1 MKNTGNTGNA
11 RIFRTLSA
19 LALIVALPL
28 GITVA
33 AGAGPSVALSV
44 NGWQ

>member
-11 RIFRTLSA
+11 RIIRTLSA
-19 LALIVALPL
+19 LALIMALPL
-28 GITVA
+28 GATVA
-33 AGAGPSVALSV
+33 AGSGPSVALSV